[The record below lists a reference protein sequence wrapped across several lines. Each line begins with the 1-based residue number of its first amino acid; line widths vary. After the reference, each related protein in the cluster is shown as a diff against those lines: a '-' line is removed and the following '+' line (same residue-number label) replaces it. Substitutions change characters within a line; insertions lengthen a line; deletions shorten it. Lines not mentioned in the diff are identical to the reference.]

1 MKRIKREENIL
12 DLLKKDIYSDKEKEK
27 VDSYF
32 AGACWGFIYHKIYLY
47 NIFIIIFGL
56 FRVIEENNVS
66 TVFCLR
72 HQISLKFLE
81 IVYHL
86 HGHHL

>member
-32 AGACWGFIYHKIYLY
+32 AGVCWGFIYHKIYLY
-47 NIFIIIFGL
+47 NISIIIFGL
-56 FRVIEENNVS
+56 FRIIEENNVS